1 MAGSTAV
8 AADSTAV
15 AADSTVA
22 AEASTAVVAS
32 TVVVADSTV
41 EAVDTVVAVDTAE
54 AADTDSPTA
63 SKFFDP
69 IPSFGG
75 CQLHAGSRFL
85 LRRKKHAMLVTRSA
99 MQARLPANGSLA
111 AATGRRKIV

>member
-22 AEASTAVVAS
+22 AEASTAVVADS

-41 EAVDTVVAVDTAE
+41 EAVDTVVAV
-54 AADTDSPTA
+54 DTDSPTA